1 MDEGATKFN
10 IMSSEEL
17 KKFSN
22 EVSSKIYFEY
32 DLKKSNWFNIGGK
45 AKIYF
50 RPDNLPDLIL
60 FLKRF
65 GNKEKIH
72 ILGAGSNTLISDN
85 TFDGAVIKLGKNF
98 SNISILPNRVIVAGS
113 ACLDKKLSD
122 FALENEVGGFEFLA
136 CIPGSIGGGLK
147 MNAGCF
153 NREFK
158 DILVSIQAIDK
169 EGRVLTIP
177 ANKVIF
183 EYRNN
188 DLSSDLI
195 FLSASFKG
203 EKKDKDNIQKEVFK
217 LKNKKDN
224 TQPTKIKTSG
234 STFKNPINQSDK
246 KVWQLI
252 KESVPLDTSFGDACI
267 SDKHCNFFINK
278 NNATFDDMNKLIKF
292 VHDSVKKK
300 TGIILEKEIKI
311 LE

>member
-1 MDEGATKFN
+1 MDERTTKFN
-10 IMSSEEL
+10 IMLSEEL

-22 EVSSKIYFEY
+22 EVSSKIYFDY

-50 RPDNLPDLIL
+50 KPDNLPDLVM

-85 TFDGAVIKLGKNF
+85 TYDGAVIRLGKNF
-98 SNISILPNRVIVAGS
+98 SNISILPSGVIVAGS

-122 FALENEVGGFEFLA
+122 FALENEVGSFEFLA
-136 CIPGSIGGGLK
+136 CIPGSVGGGLK

-153 NREFK
+153 NKEFK
-158 DILVSIQAIDK
+158 DILISIQAIDK

-177 ANKVIF
+177 ANKVTF
-183 EYRNN
+183 KYRSN
-188 DLSSDLI
+188 DLPDDLI

-203 EKKDKDNIQKEVFK
+203 EKKDKDKIKKEVFE
-217 LKNKKDN
+217 LKNRKDS
-224 TQPTKIKTSG
+224 TQPTKVKTSG

-267 SDKHCNFFINK
+267 SDKHYNFFVNK
-278 NNATFDDMNKLIKF
+278 NNASFDDMNKLIKF
-292 VHDSVKKK
+292 VQEAVKKK